1 MSEPIN
7 QHTLVLIKPDT
18 LARRM
23 AGRLITRLEDKEIDI
38 MAMKMIRMDEKLAQ
52 QLYIQHKDKYFC
64 PRLIRFTIS
73 GPVIVLVCRGRKVID
88 RIRQII
94 GEADPDS
101 ATPGTIR
108 GDFSCHQTYNLIH
121 SSDSLE
127 AAAREIPLFFSEQ
140 ELFEPLTADF
150 PWQSYPEITENKS

>member
-1 MSEPIN
+1 
-7 QHTLVLIKPDT
+7 
-18 LARRM
+18 M

-73 GPVIVLVCRGRKVID
+73 GPVIVPGLPGAKSD
-88 RIRQII
+88 RSNPQII

-101 ATPGTIR
+101 ANPGT
-108 GDFSCHQTYNLIH
+108 S
-121 SSDSLE
+121 
-127 AAAREIPLFFSEQ
+127 AAISPATRRTI
-140 ELFEPLTADF
+140 
-150 PWQSYPEITENKS
+150 